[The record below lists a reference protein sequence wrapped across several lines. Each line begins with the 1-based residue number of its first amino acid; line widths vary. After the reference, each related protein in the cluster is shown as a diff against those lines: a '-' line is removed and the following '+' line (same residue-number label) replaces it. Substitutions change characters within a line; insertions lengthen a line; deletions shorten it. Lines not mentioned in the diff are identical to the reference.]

1 MVSLTMFLA
10 VIKLKSKPGF
20 RFIGGAM
27 SLDEFLH
34 KMDLMIK
41 KLEEM
46 SSKLEPAARYNLVYK
61 TVYNRRGT
69 PYRYLYLIRYD
80 EWGRSCY
87 IGKVDDPRLDELL
100 TQHLKFRTI
109 VRRIEDVLRMLS
121 ELRKQYERMLTEV
134 KMMADLYDYLV
145 KAVKEG
151 KIDGSR
157 EQVQIAIRLLKPFKE
172 LVGGADGSA

>member
-1 MVSLTMFLA
+1 M
-10 VIKLKSKPGF
+10 
-20 RFIGGAM
+20 
-27 SLDEFLH
+27 LDGFLH
-34 KMDLMIK
+34 KMDEVIEL
-41 KLEEM
+41 LEKAV
-46 SSKLEPAARYNLVYK
+46 SGLEPAARYNLVYK

-121 ELRKQYERMLTEV
+121 ELRKQYEQMLTEV

-172 LVGGADGSA
+172 LVSGDGSA

>member
-20 RFIGGAM
+20 RSIGGAM
-27 SLDEFLH
+27 LDGFLH
-34 KMDLMIK
+34 KIDEMIELLEKASSDL
-41 KLEEM
+41 EM
-46 SSKLEPAARYNLVYK
+46 SAMYNIVYK
-61 TVYNRRGT
+61 TVYNRKGNA
-69 PYRYLYLIRYD
+69 YRYLYLIRYD
-80 EWGRSCY
+80 EGGLSKY

-109 VRRIEDVLRMLS
+109 VRRIEDVLKMLRQ
-121 ELRKQYERMLTEV
+121 LRKEFEAMIVEV
-134 KMMADLYDYLV
+134 KMMADLHDYLV

-172 LVGGADGSA
+172 LVSGDGSA

>member
-27 SLDEFLH
+27 LDEFLH

-46 SSKLEPAARYNLVYK
+46 SSKLEPSVKYNIVYK
-61 TVYNRRGT
+61 TVYNRKGNA
-69 PYRYLYLIRYD
+69 YRYLYLIRYD
-80 EWGRSCY
+80 EWGKSCY
-87 IGKVDDPRLDELL
+87 IGKVDDARLDQLL
-100 TQHLKFRTI
+100 YERLKFRTI
-109 VRRIEDVLRMLS
+109 VRRIEDVLKMLRQ
-121 ELRKQYERMLTEV
+121 LRKEFEAMIVEV
-134 KMMADLYDYLV
+134 KMMADLYDYMV
-145 KAVKEG
+145 RAVNEG